1 MPNDGRSIS
10 RKAAHLPILVHDVIN
25 LLYYEYWT
33 DKQKYL
39 YVQRYQVCNNWSKK
53 VLFIIRTKLWCKKRI
68 HKNDRLVLKTQQ
80 RFKSERRNGFTEEVN
95 KITLSSNDAK
105 RIQSID
111 PIKTYA
117 SRISQGIVSEKE
129 ENKCSNITEQYKND

>member
-1 MPNDGRSIS
+1 M
-10 RKAAHLPILVHDVIN
+10 
-25 LLYYEYWT
+25 
-33 DKQKYL
+33 Q
-39 YVQRYQVCNNWSKK
+39 
-53 VLFIIRTKLWCKKRI
+53 KRI

-80 RFKSERRNGFTEEVN
+80 SERRNGFTEEVN

-105 RIQSID
+105 RMQSID
-111 PIKTYA
+111 PTKTYA